1 MATGAPTCD
10 IARRR
15 APRPLLALVLL
26 ALAAPAAAAAQV
38 GPRLVSLYPLSRA
51 APDAADVESLLD
63 AALHR
68 LAARGGNV
76 ALATPLLARA
86 ACGPA
91 TSAAPDCLGR
101 LAGEGLVV
109 RATVHRAG
117 GALLVALHAVDGAGT
132 STGPVST
139 SLDAFVQSAEPLASA
154 LALLVDQVLAAERRR
169 ARERGEPVPEAPPP
183 SYARQDRAP
192 PAAVASA
199 EAPPAPP
206 APPAARPDLRAAEPP
221 PRAPAAAA
229 VTRAPQARGWKR
241 AAGPWLTGAGAALL
255 AGGLA
260 VSVMNRSLSHDL
272 EDRLA
277 AGRLTP
283 ADLEDYDRVERY
295 DTLSAVLFASGG
307 ALTLGGVALWTAP
320 LPRGPAVAGLAGRF

>member
-1 MATGAPTCD
+1 VATGAPTCD

-15 APRPLLALVLL
+15 APRPLLALALL
-26 ALAAPAAAAAQV
+26 ALAAPAAAQV

-63 AALHR
+63 SALHR

-76 ALATPLLARA
+76 ALASPLLARA

-101 LAGEGLVV
+101 LAGEGIVV

-139 SLDAFVQSAEPLASA
+139 SLDAFVQSAEPLVNA

-169 ARERGEPVPEAPPP
+169 ARERGGPVAEAPPP
-183 SYARQDRAP
+183 SYSREDRAP
-192 PAAVASA
+192 PAAAAAA
-199 EAPPAPP
+199 EAPP

-221 PRAPAAAA
+221 PRVPAAAA

-295 DTLSAVLFASGG
+295 DTLSAALFASGG